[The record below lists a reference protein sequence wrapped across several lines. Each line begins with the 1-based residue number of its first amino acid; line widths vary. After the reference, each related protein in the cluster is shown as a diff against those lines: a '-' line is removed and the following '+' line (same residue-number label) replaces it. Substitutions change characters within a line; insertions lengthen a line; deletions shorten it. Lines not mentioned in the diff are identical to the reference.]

1 MRDCEGSIWW
11 RVENNIEQ
19 QLTDY
24 LRLAVNEHASDL
36 FLIPGAKPRLKQNGA
51 LRPLSDQT
59 IDPTQTKQMIEA
71 IYRLGNHR
79 DMDALLRT
87 GDDDFSFSM
96 PHVGRFRCNAYR
108 QRGSLAAVLRV
119 VPFGLPDA
127 GQMGI
132 PESVL
137 QLANIRH
144 GLVLVTGTAGSGK
157 STTLACIIDRINRS
171 FADHIVTIE
180 DPIEFLYPHQN
191 SIVSQREIPHD
202 SLSFANALRA
212 SLRQAPDV
220 ILLGEMRDYETI
232 QTAITAAETGHL
244 LLSTL
249 HTLGASKTID
259 RMIDVFPAQQQ
270 QQVRVQ
276 LSMVLRAVVSQQLVP
291 TVSGELVPAFEV
303 MIVNRAIANLI
314 REGKVQQM
322 DNAIVAGQAEG
333 MCTMDADLMRLYR
346 AGRITA
352 QTAKQ
357 YAIHVDQMERRLPG
371 I

>member
-1 MRDCEGSIWW
+1 MEQ
-11 RVENNIEQ
+11 EIERRLKGFLQ
-19 QLTDY
+19 
-24 LRLAVNEHASDL
+24 LAVEQDASDL
-36 FLIPGAKPRLKQNGA
+36 FLIPGAKPRMKRNGA
-51 LRPLSDQT
+51 LCTLSEEALSPAQT
-59 IDPTQTKQMIEA
+59 QQMLEA
-71 IYRLGNHR
+71 IYALCNGR
-79 DMDALLRT
+79 DMEALLRT
-87 GDDDFSFSM
+87 GDDDFSFSL
-96 PHVGRFRCNAYR
+96 PQVGRFRCNAYR

-127 GQMGI
+127 QKLGI

-137 QLANIRH
+137 KLADVRH

-157 STTLACIIDRINRS
+157 STTLACVIDRINRS
-171 FADHIVTIE
+171 YADHIVTIE
-180 DPIEFLYPHQN
+180 DPIEFLYPHRQ

-202 SLSFANALRA
+202 SQSFASALRA

-249 HTLGASKTID
+249 HTLGAAKTID

-276 LSMVLRAVVSQQLVP
+276 LSMVLQAVVSQQLVP
-291 TVSGELVPAFEV
+291 SVSGELVPAFEV
-303 MIVNRAIANLI
+303 MVVNRAIANLI

-346 AGRITA
+346 EGRITA

-357 YAIHVDQMERRLPG
+357 YAIHSDQMERKLPG
-371 I
+371 R